1 LAELSELIDRVEG
14 DGYQGTE
21 GEERTL
27 QRTLN
32 ILLAAYGG
40 EPEVV
45 ERMKGVVAVARAV
58 GGGS

>member
-1 LAELSELIDRVEG
+1 LSEPIDRVEE

-45 ERMKGVVAVARAV
+45 ERMKGVIAVARAV